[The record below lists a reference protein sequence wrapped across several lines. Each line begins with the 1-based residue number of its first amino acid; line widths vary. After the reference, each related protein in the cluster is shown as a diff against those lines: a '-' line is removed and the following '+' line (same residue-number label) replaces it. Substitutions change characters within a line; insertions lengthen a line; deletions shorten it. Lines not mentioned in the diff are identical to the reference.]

1 MPSAQ
6 NARLDHGGLDQHV
19 QTFFMKGLADNTHRV
34 YRTGQK
40 RYLDFCSC
48 AGLRGVPASEGVVCK
63 FVAQL
68 ATEGLKHRTIKS
80 YMAGVRHLHISEGLG
95 DPFLSSWSKLHYVLR
110 GVKRSQGDCDKRV
123 RLPITPP
130 LLRKMKEVWNGQAED
145 SDIVML
151 WAACCLAFFGFLR
164 AGELIIPDDSS
175 FDPSVHLC
183 WGDLAVDNPVDP
195 ATLSVTLKASKM
207 DPFRKGITLYIG
219 RVASDL
225 SPVSAVLAH
234 LTVRGKRPGPLFVF
248 KDGKPLTRQRLV
260 SAVREAL
267 EHAGVEADKYAGHS
281 FRIGAAT
288 TAASRGLEDLTI
300 QKLGRWHSLAYLE
313 YIRIPRRQLAS
324 YSARL
329 C

>member
-1 MPSAQ
+1 
-6 NARLDHGGLDQHV
+6 
-19 QTFFMKGLADNTHRV
+19 
-34 YRTGQK
+34 
-40 RYLDFCSC
+40 
-48 AGLRGVPASEGVVCK
+48 
-63 FVAQL
+63 
-68 ATEGLKHRTIKS
+68 
-80 YMAGVRHLHISEGLG
+80 
-95 DPFLSSWSKLHYVLR
+95 
-110 GVKRSQGDCDKRV
+110 
-123 RLPITPP
+123 
-130 LLRKMKEVWNGQAED
+130 
-145 SDIVML
+145 ML

-164 AGELIIPDDSS
+164 AGELTVPDDSS

-195 ATLSVTLKASKM
+195 AILSVTLKASKM

-225 SPVSAVLAH
+225 CPVSAVLAY
-234 LTVRGKRPGPLFVF
+234 LTV
-248 KDGKPLTRQRLV
+248 KPLTRQRLV